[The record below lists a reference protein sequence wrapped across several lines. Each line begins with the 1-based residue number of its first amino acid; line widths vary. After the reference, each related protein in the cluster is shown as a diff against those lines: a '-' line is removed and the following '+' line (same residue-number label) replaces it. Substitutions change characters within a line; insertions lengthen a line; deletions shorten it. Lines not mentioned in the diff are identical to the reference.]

1 MTLKEKESPLKILS
15 TEDYVRRRL
24 NPGPFDTDYLHLK
37 DLGALFRGIAPEVR
51 GVVFDFG
58 SGGAPYAPLFKQC
71 ERYLAADLEPGP
83 SVDRV
88 LRPDGGTDEPDESV
102 DFVLSS
108 QVLEHV
114 KNPRRYLQECRRILR
129 PEGRIMLTT
138 HGMVEEHGCPHD
150 YQRWTTHGLEEL
162 FLEAG
167 FQIIQS
173 GKLTTEIRGIIQLMN
188 QFARHLRS
196 DDRRIL
202 HVGLS
207 IVRKLYIRGLMPLL
221 NRFADLFDK
230 QTIVN
235 SPCDDSIY
243 VAVFVHARKP
253 AEH

>member
-1 MTLKEKESPLKILS
+1 MTSKEKESPLKVLS
-15 TEDYVRRRL
+15 TEDYVRQRL
-24 NPGPFDTDYLHLK
+24 NPSPFDVDYLHLK
-37 DLGALFRGIAPEVR
+37 DLGALVRGIAPEVR

-58 SGGAPYAPLFKQC
+58 SGGAPYARLFNRC

-88 LRPDGGTDEPDESV
+88 LQPDGRTDEPDGSV

-114 KNPRRYLQECRRILR
+114 MNPRLYLQECRRILR
-129 PEGRIMLTT
+129 PDGRILLTT

-150 YQRWTTHGLEEL
+150 YQRWTARGLEEL

-167 FQIIQS
+167 FQVIQS
-173 GKLTTEIRGIIQLMN
+173 GKLTTEIRGMVQLMN

-196 DDRRIL
+196 NDSRIL
-202 HVGLS
+202 HVMLS
-207 IVRKLYIRGLMPLL
+207 IIRKVYIRGLMPLL
-221 NRFADLFDK
+221 NKFADLFDR
-230 QTIVN
+230 QDIVN

-253 AEH
+253 AGR